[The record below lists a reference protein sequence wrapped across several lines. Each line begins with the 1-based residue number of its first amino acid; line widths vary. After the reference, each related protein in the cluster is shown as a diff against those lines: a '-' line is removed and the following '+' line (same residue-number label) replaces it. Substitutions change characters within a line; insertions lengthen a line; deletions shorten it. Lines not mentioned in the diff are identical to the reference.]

1 MFLKIILKSKYEHK
15 IKLTIE
21 KNVVYSIVYKK
32 TYTGYRIPDI
42 KLKLCLRVLK

>member
-1 MFLKIILKSKYEHK
+1 MFGKNVLSRYTNIK

-42 KLKLCLRVLK
+42 N